1 MRFVSVAA
9 LMGAGLMLAPAVQ
22 AQDTASDAT
31 SNDTTFRGFRAEAQI
46 GGDRFQSQGTHDDK
60 LGFGAA
66 VGFDGVIANKIV
78 VGPEFSYWRGRG
90 ENVTPGGAGGTVAQK
105 SFEEYGA
112 AVRAGYLVTPKVL
125 VYGLGGYVNSE
136 QRLAYSGAA
145 GTGAGAFY
153 DHYNVSGYQLGGG
166 AEYSLT
172 KNLYTGVGYRY
183 SNYDDHTTRQ
193 RIFASAGVRF

>member
-1 MRFVSVAA
+1 MRFVSVTV
-9 LMGAGLMLAPAVQ
+9 LMGAGLMLAQAVQ
-22 AQDTASDAT
+22 AQDTNSDAT
-31 SNDTTFRGFRAEAQI
+31 SNNTSFRGFRAEAQL

-60 LGFGAA
+60 LGYGGA
-66 VGFDGVIANKIV
+66 VGWDGLIGNRIV

-90 ENVTPGGAGGTVAQK
+90 ENVTPGAAGGTVAQK
-105 SFEEYGA
+105 SFQELGA
-112 AVRAGYLVTPKVL
+112 AIRAGYLVTPKVL

-153 DHYNVSGYQLGGG
+153 DHFHTSGYQLGAG

-183 SNYDDHTTRQ
+183 SNYDDHTTQQ
-193 RIFASAGVRF
+193 RLYGSVGVRF

>member
-1 MRFVSVAA
+1 
-9 LMGAGLMLAPAVQ
+9 MGAGLMVAQSVQ
-22 AQDTASDAT
+22 AQDASSDTSSNGTA
-31 SNDTTFRGFRAEAQI
+31 FRGFRAEAQV

-60 LGFGAA
+60 VGWGGA
-66 VGFDGVIANKIV
+66 VGWDGVIGNKIV
-78 VGPEFSYWRGRG
+78 VGPEFSYWQGHG

-105 SFEEYGA
+105 TFHELGA

-145 GTGAGAFY
+145 GTGAGGFY
-153 DHYNVSGYQLGGG
+153 DHYHVSGYQLGGG
-166 AEYSLT
+166 VEYSLT

-183 SNYDDHTTRQ
+183 SNYDDHTSRQ
-193 RIFASAGVRF
+193 RLYGSVGVRF